1 MINLP
6 FPAPGVLVHELP
18 EKALSNGTE
27 LSVPLVT
34 VTEPKLRLY
43 VACVHSLFTLTT
55 ALAPLITSELTVTFV
70 AAVRF
75 TLVFA
80 PTVKVLMDEVRLI
93 STGVMPDT
101 ERLFEPSTST
111 LCGMNTRPSPPGIP
125 PVDPPAAEMVPP
137 EFVYVPVILS
147 TIVPPEPEALYVPPP
162 PPLAEI

>member
-1 MINLP
+1 MTPEAPTERVPVTSMINLP

-18 EKALSNGTE
+18 EKALSNCAE

-43 VACVHSLFTLTT
+43 VACVHSLFTFTT

-101 ERLFEPSTST
+101 ERLFEPSINT
-111 LCGMNTRPSPPGIP
+111 LGVM
-125 PVDPPAAEMVPP
+125 
-137 EFVYVPVILS
+137 
-147 TIVPPEPEALYVPPP
+147 
-162 PPLAEI
+162 